1 MPEDPYSDPVTGV
14 LYNKLGL
21 RSAAELEAAERE
33 ITHAAL
39 ILLDESPVS
48 PATTWLTCGRSI
60 SGYPASSWSG
70 SVPPRCWPDLT

>member
-21 RSAAELEAAERE
+21 RSAVALEAAERE
-33 ITHAAL
+33 LTHAAL

-48 PATTWLTCGRSI
+48 VREAGNRADSR
-60 SGYPASSWSG
+60 
-70 SVPPRCWPDLT
+70 V